1 MSRANERRAA
11 RLARKEAKAAA
22 RAERIA
28 LRQKGRNSRAAGRQ
42 DVRSTAYEMGVN
54 PNSFISDIVGS
65 VGRTVVGVAG
75 ARNSGG
81 APSGSGGSKKLFGG
95 DDSQS
100 LTDKIQENPALA
112 VGAGVGLFALAKAMK
127 WL

>member
-1 MSRANERRAA
+1 MSRAADRRAA

-28 LRQKGRNSRAAGRQ
+28 LRQKGRSGRASGRQ
-42 DVRSTAYEMGVN
+42 DVRSTAYEQGFN

-65 VGRTVVGVAG
+65 VGETVVGVAG
-75 ARNSGG
+75 AKSGAAG
-81 APSGSGGSKKLFGG
+81 AGSAGSKKLFGG
-95 DDSQS
+95 DDVQS
-100 LTDKIQENPALA
+100 LTDKIKENPAIA

>member
-1 MSRANERRAA
+1 MSRASERRAA

-28 LRQKGRNSRAAGRQ
+28 LRQKGRSGRASGRQ
-42 DVRSTAYEMGVN
+42 DVRSTAYEMGIN
-54 PNSFISDIVGS
+54 PNAFISDIVGS
-65 VGRTVVGVAG
+65 VGETVVGVAG
-75 ARNSGG
+75 AKANALGGG
-81 APSGSGGSKKLFGG
+81 AGAKKLLGG
-95 DDSQS
+95 DDDQS
-100 LTDKIQENPALA
+100 LMDKLQENPALA